1 MSQKICLGPRRSSV
15 WGHQLSAGDI
25 PTQDE
30 GACAMTE
37 IFKFASL
44 HFSRSQRQSRMFALQ
59 GLDACQFISTYRP
72 FALLS
77 QLGGLVIDL
86 TDGYD
91 GFFAMRI
98 SRGREPIADQMRLEI
113 PLFNTRAA
121 WRGEIVGRMPRR
133 ITSSAISRPVHWLI
147 GRSLGC
153 SQAMA
158 TIWQVCSAV
167 IWACRPGRG
176 TSHRRSFTGKSSKEA
191 ACKPIQRVR
200 HRRTVSTQMPNS
212 RAICELFR
220 PWAAAKMMRP
230 RRASCWAVP
239 CRRTSAS
246 ISLRSLSL
254 KISRSGLGPRMDCF
268 LLLVGDLILLQ
279 TYFSL
284 NVLVCRP
291 RSVDAALTSRR
302 DFLNA
307 LKRELP
313 KALKDLQR
321 GN

>member
-77 QLGGLVIDL
+77 PLGGLVIEL

-98 SRGREPIADQMRLEI
+98 SRWREPIADQMRLEI

-121 WRGEIVGRMPRR
+121 WRGEMVGRMPRR

-153 SQAMA
+153 SQARA
-158 TIWQVCSAV
+158 TIWHVCSAL
-167 IWACRPGRG
+167 ISEGRPGRG
-176 TSHRRSFTGKSSKEA
+176 TSVRRSWTERSERGT
-191 ACKPIQRVR
+191 ACKPIQRMR
-200 HRRTVSTQMPNS
+200 QLRTVSTLAPS
-212 RAICELFR
+212 SLAISAFLF
-220 PWAAAKMMRP
+220 PSAEAWDH
-230 RRASCWAVP
+230 AS
-239 CRRTSAS
+239 SFGQL
-246 ISLRSLSL
+246 LRGTMSPHKLL
-254 KISRSGLGPRMDCF
+254 EVFAF
-268 LLLVGDLILLQ
+268 LLV
-279 TYFSL
+279 
-284 NVLVCRP
+284 
-291 RSVDAALTSRR
+291 
-302 DFLNA
+302 
-307 LKRELP
+307 
-313 KALKDLQR
+313 
-321 GN
+321 